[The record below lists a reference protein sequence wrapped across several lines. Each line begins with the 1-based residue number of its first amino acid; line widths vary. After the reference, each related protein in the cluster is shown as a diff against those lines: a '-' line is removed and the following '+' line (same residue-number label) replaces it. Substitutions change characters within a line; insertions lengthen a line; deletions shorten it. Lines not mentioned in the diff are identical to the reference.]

1 MAVGD
6 VSIQKL
12 KIGDIDLTDF
22 KTASYVG
29 LNIYEDIMNP
39 YGPVAEIR
47 VLDHSDALGKHNL
60 TGSYDKDVE
69 ITLSTGAGG
78 TRTYKMKMF
87 QNKNLSDQSEKY
99 SGSGHHKQYDIRAVS
114 PETLNAQG
122 NYIQK
127 SFNDQTHKM
136 VEHVVKEGFKSK
148 AKINIKSKTKGK
160 RKIIFHNEHP
170 LHALKKLNQEHVSA
184 QDESSTF
191 VLFQKQNNGQAEY
204 NFATFEE
211 LFKGQSKVTLTQSS
225 TIATSASSEQQKKN
239 AILWFKPSDSFFT
252 GSRPMSK
259 GSEHTINL
267 TTHKVSAIDPKQTK
281 SGNFKLIDSPIYKQQ
296 SNSSQTK
303 QIPVHSVLD
312 MAGNDEKHETSSA
325 RVKRAAFLSY
335 LAQQAAELEVPYN
348 PDINVGDVITLNI
361 PKKANSDSEQGE
373 KQFNGKVLVV
383 AIRIKIK
390 PPGQSPNCTMILRVT
405 KGGSVK
411 QGGNDEA

>member
-1 MAVGD
+1 MPAGD
-6 VSIQKL
+6 VRVQTL
-12 KIGDIDLTDF
+12 KIGDIDLTNF
-22 KTASYVG
+22 KEASYVG

-39 YGPVAEIR
+39 YGPAAEIR
-47 VLDHSDALGKHNL
+47 VLDHSDVLGSKNL

-69 ITLSTGAGG
+69 ITLSTGGVGG
-78 TRTYKMKMF
+78 SRTYKMKMF
-87 QNKNLSDQSEKY
+87 QNKNMNDQSMHF

-114 PETLNAQG
+114 PELINAQG

-148 AKINIKSKTKGK
+148 AKVNIKSKTKGK

-170 LHALKKLNQEHVSA
+170 LNALKKLNHEHVSA

-191 VLFQKQNNGQAEY
+191 VLFQKQNNNQQEY
-204 NFATFEE
+204 VFATFEE
-211 LFKGQSKVTLTQSS
+211 LFKGQSKVTLTQS
-225 TIATSASSEQQKKN
+225 ATLAAGASEQQKQN
-239 AILWFKPSDSFFT
+239 AVLWFRPSDSFFT
-252 GSRPMSK
+252 PSRPMSK
-259 GSEHTINL
+259 GSEHTFNY

-281 SGNFKLIDSPIYKQQ
+281 TGNFKLIDSPIYKQQ
-296 SNSSQTK
+296 TNSSHIK
-303 QIPVHSVLD
+303 QIPIHSVVD
-312 MAGNDEKHETSSA
+312 MAGNDEKHETATA

-335 LAQQAAELEVPYN
+335 LAQQSAELEVPYN
-348 PDINVGDVITLNI
+348 PNIHVGDIITLNI
-361 PKKANSDSEQGE
+361 PKKATTDSEQGE

-383 AIRIKIK
+383 AIRIKLK

-411 QGGNDEA
+411 QGGNNDA